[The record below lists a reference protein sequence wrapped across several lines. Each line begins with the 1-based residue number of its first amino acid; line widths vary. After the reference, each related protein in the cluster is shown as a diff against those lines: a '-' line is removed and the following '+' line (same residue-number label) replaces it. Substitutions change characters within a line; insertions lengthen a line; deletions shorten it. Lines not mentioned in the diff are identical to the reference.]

1 MSKVIGQGLRQ
12 QQKSLNERV
21 SVIEEALSKMMVGVQ
36 KRFIELSQSE
46 QDAKDFIEALS
57 RLSGHEEV
65 QAEVKALRLD
75 RLHVQMNTEKDS
87 MDAGVA
93 AGYILPVA
101 GAGPESAI
109 VGRYIEASGEVQ
121 EPGRVQMGMP
131 GIQEEFRAKLMGQG
145 PGTVLDLPNGA
156 KFEVQEVYNI
166 DNDKLAEVQ
175 AKADADQKAAIAAM
189 PVVAETAAMEE
200 VADVV
205 VPDAVEAETASPDVG

>member
-1 MSKVIGQGLRQ
+1 MSKVIGKGLRQ

-75 RLHVQMNTEKDS
+75 RLHVQMNTEKDA

-109 VGRYIEASGEVQ
+109 VGRYIEANGVVQ

-156 KFEVQEVYNI
+156 KFEVLEVYNI